1 MDKLIVTDNTGER
14 IEITWDGERF
24 ALPHWN
30 KVNSRSESLILNPR
44 EAAIV
49 AGFINKIIFGNKEV

>member
-44 EAAIV
+44 EADDIV
-49 AGFINKIIFGNKEV
+49 RFIIKILGNKEV